1 MRGLSI
7 TGSYGLST
15 PVFRVNAVVSTTMNG
30 SGISPVNKILNSL
43 LECEFHCSPPRIL
56 GRVQRLRFPKGLG
69 LVRLASTRWLV
80 VRLAPVLFGG

>member
-30 SGISPVNKILNSL
+30 SDISPVNRILKRCASVSFIACL
-43 LECEFHCSPPRIL
+43 LEFWVGFSISPM
-56 GRVQRLRFPKGLG
+56 GLG
-69 LVRLASTRWLV
+69 LVRLVSTRWLV